1 MDGGMSAIGETLS
14 EGTVGVRPRR
24 PFGWRGALRWF
35 GIACLLAA
43 SGIGGYLG
51 WLLWGT
57 GLETRHQQ
65 TQLEQQFQR
74 EERPPPP
81 GQTSHA
87 RTPLPGSV
95 YGEILI
101 PRISVDMYVV
111 QGTSYEDLKSG
122 PGHYLGTADP
132 WDRGGRVG
140 IAGHRT
146 TYLAPFWNLQEL
158 RAGDPIVLRTVRGTF
173 RYSVTRVFVMPE
185 ATAGVVLEQTP
196 DPTLVLTTCN
206 PRFSASE
213 RLIVTADRIG

>member
-1 MDGGMSAIGETLS
+1 MSTIGEAVHERGAT
-14 EGTVGVRPRR
+14 RRDHR
-24 PFGWRGALRWF
+24 PFGWRAVVRWF

-43 SGIGGYLG
+43 TGIGGYLG

-57 GLETRHQQ
+57 GLQTTHQQ
-65 TQLEQQFQR
+65 SQLEQQFQR
-74 EERPPPP
+74 ELRPAPP
-81 GQTSHA
+81 GQTGGPA
-87 RTPLPGSV
+87 RDPLPGNA
-95 YGEILI
+95 YGEIVI
-101 PRISVDMYVV
+101 PRISLDMFVV
-111 QGTSYEDLKSG
+111 QGTSYENLKSG

-132 WDRGGRVG
+132 WDRAGRVG

-158 RAGDPIVLRTVRGTF
+158 RAGDPIVLRTTHGTF

-185 ATAGVVLEQTP
+185 ATAGVVLDQTAA
-196 DPTLVLTTCN
+196 PTLVLTTCN